1 MKTKTISNLADIKKG
16 EVYSIFPP
24 KIEMMI
30 TGVQKAGLW
39 PDGRAVLL
47 YVDGTKEE
55 TKLTDN
61 EAADIIAKGR
71 ESFFPVVSMIQGKAR
86 AK

>member
-1 MKTKTISNLADIKKG
+1 MKTIKSLSDIKPG

-30 TGVQKAGLW
+30 TGVQKAGIW
-39 PDGRAVLL
+39 PGGRAVLL

-55 TKLTDN
+55 TLLTDD
-61 EAADIIAKGR
+61 EAAEVIAKGR